1 MSFLGGVMLSTPI
14 YIFSVI
20 LVDMISGELVL
31 SHTNVFLSQFLMK
44 THTPYIEQISLK
56 IFLFTFSS

>member
-31 SHTNVFLSQFLMK
+31 SHTNVFLSQFL
-44 THTPYIEQISLK
+44 T
-56 IFLFTFSS
+56 